1 MTVPPLPDSAPQE
14 RPKKIVLGVTGCI
27 GAYKAPDLVRALRKR
42 GFRVQVILTRA
53 AREFVSPLSLA
64 TVSGEPVLERLF
76 DPEAADGAADDIRH
90 ISLTGETD
98 LFLVAPA
105 TAHAIA
111 RLALGLADDFLTTFH
126 LALRAPTLIAPAM
139 NTNMLEHPATR
150 AHLETL
156 RARGAR
162 IIAPGEGELACGWMG
177 PGRLPG
183 IPDLVAAAEAA
194 LRGAPPPDLAGRRV
208 LVAAGPTR
216 EPLDPVRYL
225 SNRSSGRMGLE
236 LARAALDRGAAVTLV
251 LGPTDL
257 APPAGA
263 AVVRVETALEMR
275 EAVRSAAAG
284 ADAAVMAAAVADF
297 RPEAP
302 SADKRKSREL
312 RRAGGEPAGIGLL
325 PNPDILAELGAARRE
340 GAEPRAGQGQGPA
353 VLIGFAAET
362 DDPEAEAL
370 RKLDEKRCDLIV
382 GNRVGAGRVFGSDR
396 TEAVLVE
403 RRAGA
408 PPAVTRR
415 APESKRDLADA
426 VWSAAVRRLAARPPA
441 PAPAA

>member
-76 DPEAADGAADDIRH
+76 DPETPDGAADDIRH

-162 IIAPGEGELACGWMG
+162 IIAPGGGRARLRLDGG
-177 PGRLPG
+177 PAASPGSPIWWPPPKRRSGARRLPTSR
-183 IPDLVAAAEAA
+183 AAGSWSPPARPASRWTRCA
-194 LRGAPPPDLAGRRV
+194 TSRTAPRGAWA
-208 LVAAGPTR
+208 
-216 EPLDPVRYL
+216 
-225 SNRSSGRMGLE
+225 SNW
-236 LARAALDRGAAVTLV
+236 
-251 LGPTDL
+251 
-257 APPAGA
+257 
-263 AVVRVETALEMR
+263 
-275 EAVRSAAAG
+275 
-284 ADAAVMAAAVADF
+284 
-297 RPEAP
+297 
-302 SADKRKSREL
+302 
-312 RRAGGEPAGIGLL
+312 
-325 PNPDILAELGAARRE
+325 
-340 GAEPRAGQGQGPA
+340 
-353 VLIGFAAET
+353 
-362 DDPEAEAL
+362 
-370 RKLDEKRCDLIV
+370 
-382 GNRVGAGRVFGSDR
+382 
-396 TEAVLVE
+396 
-403 RRAGA
+403 
-408 PPAVTRR
+408 R
-415 APESKRDLADA
+415 APRST
-426 VWSAAVRRLAARPPA
+426 AAPR
-441 PAPAA
+441 